1 MRINTKAAVTA
12 AIIAA
17 VAALCIFSFCSF
29 QGKYWFKSEPKLN
42 KAVVDLEKKSLKDRA
57 ALTTQLCRE
66 KLTSEPQRKV
76 YDTIVSYSAE
86 ADRDEFDLGE
96 AGKDD
101 FEIALNAFTADHPE
115 VFWIDSASGYT
126 FYEYEDRLC
135 ASLRYTTSGG
145 ELEKQRTEL
154 DAAVEKAAE
163 GAPDNADDFEVELY
177 LNDYLT
183 DNCAYK
189 TDAGNKHSAY
199 GALVGEGAVCDGY
212 SHAFQLLCRRLGIEC
227 TVIEGTSDF
236 NNDAEN
242 GHMWNC
248 ILLDCNWYHID
259 VTWNDSTD
267 SACGVEHYFY
277 VNLTDKQI
285 LTDHKISAGYSQRD
299 SEKSIFFNVYVPKCD
314 STELNYMTLNFVTI
328 KDPSDDDQIL
338 ASLIEASRN
347 KSPYCAYLIDE
358 SVDFKKTVKDI
369 TDKYAGSWIGGA
381 NYYTGGNPKISDSGK
396 VVYYENKRVLA
407 IVFDYE

>member
-1 MRINTKAAVTA
+1 MRINTRAAVIA
-12 AIIAA
+12 AMIAA
-17 VAALCIFSFCSF
+17 VAALGIFSFCTF
-29 QGKYWFKSEPKLN
+29 QGKYWFRSEPKLN
-42 KAVVDLEKKSLKDRA
+42 KTAVKLEKKPLKDRA

-66 KLTSEPQRKV
+66 KLTSEAQRKV
-76 YDTIVSYSAE
+76 YDTIASYAAE
-86 ADRDEFDLGE
+86 TDSGEFALGE

-115 VFWIDSASGYT
+115 VFWLDAASGYT
-126 FYEYEDRLC
+126 YYEYEDSLS
-135 ASLRYTTSGG
+135 ASLRYTATGG
-145 ELEKQRTEL
+145 ELEGKKAEL
-154 DAAVEKAAE
+154 NAAVEKAAK

-177 LNDYLT
+177 LNDYLS
-183 DNCAYK
+183 DNCAYN
-189 TDAGNKHSAY
+189 TEAGSKHTAY
-199 GALVGEGAVCDGY
+199 GALVGGEAVCDGY

-248 ILLDCNWYHID
+248 ILLDGDWYHID

-277 VNLTDKQI
+277 VNLTEEQI
-285 LTDHKISAGYSQRD
+285 LSDHKISGGCSQRET
-299 SEKSIFFNVYVPKCD
+299 SSTGFFNVFVPKCD
-314 STELNYMTLNFVTI
+314 STELNYMTLNFVTT

-347 KSPYCAYLIDE
+347 KSPYCAYLIDK

-381 NYYTGGNPKISDSGK
+381 NHYTGGNPKISDIFGWLFL
-396 VVYYENKRVLA
+396 Y
-407 IVFDYE
+407 F